1 MKILV
6 VIVTYNGSKW
16 IKESIQSILN
26 SSISADIFVVDNNS
40 TDNTLDIIK
49 NTSKNAIVVEA
60 KKNLGFG
67 KANNIGLQYAA
78 DNDYDFV
85 YLLNQDAY
93 LEVDTLKE
101 MVRISLNHP
110 EYGILSPF
118 QMEANKHHLDKNFI
132 RIAFKWQ
139 YNANIS
145 EDFFFNKRAE
155 VYQLP
160 IVMAAHWLI
169 TKKCL
174 STVGGFSPTFAHY
187 GEDNNYCDRVY
198 YHGLKVGIVPTA
210 RGVHD
215 REYRVDS
222 KQKFMYVSAYMG
234 ILRVL
239 SNPDAS
245 GLIRRL
251 AMAYAFILGH
261 YISLS
266 PIKYIF
272 KILLNWR
279 TIRKNREKSKAKGA
293 FLNFKDIG

>member
-6 VIVTYNGSKW
+6 IIVTYNGAKW
-16 IKESIQSILN
+16 IKDSIQSVLN
-26 SSISADIFVVDNNS
+26 SNQKADIYVIDNNS
-40 TDNTLDIIK
+40 ADNTLEIVRS
-49 NTSKNAIVVEA
+49 TSKNAIIVET
-60 KKNLGFG
+60 KQNLGFG
-67 KANNIGLQYAA
+67 RANNMGMQYAI

-93 LEVDTLKE
+93 LEADTLEKLIN
-101 MVRISLNHP
+101 VSQKHP

-118 QMEANKHHLDKNFI
+118 QMEANKQHLDKNFI

-139 YNANIS
+139 FNANIS
-145 EDFFFNKRAE
+145 EDLFFENRAD

-160 IVMAAHWLI
+160 VVMAAHWMI
-169 TKKCL
+169 TRHCL
-174 STVGGFSPTFAHY
+174 TTVGGFSPTFAHY

-198 YHGLKVGIVPTA
+198 YHGLKVGIVPNA
-210 RGVHD
+210 RAVHD

-239 SNPDAS
+239 SNPDSS

-251 AMAYAFILGH
+251 AMAYAFIFGH
-261 YISLS
+261 YISLA

-272 KILLNWR
+272 KILIHWR
-279 TIRKNREKSKAKGA
+279 TIKKNRETSKSKGA
-293 FLNFKDIG
+293 FLDFKNAG